1 MFFGSFNN
9 CSKSWSAS
17 RCSSLRDW
25 ASWVLNGESPGVLAE
40 KPVGLAS
47 PDANSSAFTAADGA
61 ATTAM
66 TEPSPSKRDQRR
78 ERAVPRAGSELAPPT
93 TGLFGH
99 SLMLKSVYS
108 ASVMRNQ
115 RSKIPEH
122 NKPFSESASR
132 VVGEGSGVRRRI
144 GPSLRRSIIRPEN
157 DKIGGNEEMTAIRR
171 RCRGVECQARH

>member
-78 ERAVPRAGSELAPPT
+78 ERAVPRVCSELAPPT
-93 TGLFGH
+93 TGLFRH
-99 SLMLKSVYS
+99 SLMLKSVHS
-108 ASVMRNQ
+108 ASFMRNR

-132 VVGEGSGVRRRI
+132 VVGEGSGYGGTSSRLCVGRLSAVKMTRWVEMRR
-144 GPSLRRSIIRPEN
+144 
-157 DKIGGNEEMTAIRR
+157 
-171 RCRGVECQARH
+171 